1 MTFKNITSEEYQRLI
16 NNKKRIFDMTFKTP
30 ERLNKYRN
38 DKNIY
43 NEIKRNEK
51 QN

>member
-1 MTFKNITSEEYQRLI
+1 MSSKNITSEEYQRLI
-16 NNKKRIFDMTFKTP
+16 NNKNRIFDMTFKTP
-30 ERLNKYRN
+30 EIMSKYRD

-43 NEIKRNEK
+43 NEIE